1 MNQQVTLHY
10 CLYDEIIGYI
20 HNTVVKKI
28 SIFGIVTCLMS
39 EINNKSS
46 AFLKNSFKITNN
58 STINNN

>member
-10 CLYDEIIGYI
+10 CLYDEITGYI

-46 AFLKNSFKITNN
+46 FLQNSFKITNN